1 MKILLANPRGF
12 CAGVSRAVETVEK
25 VLEVEKSP
33 VYVRHEV
40 VHNKVVVDSLK
51 KKGVTFVKEID
62 EVPDN
67 SVCIFSAHGVSLK
80 VESEA
85 TKKNLVLYDATCP
98 LVTKVHRGVRQAS
111 NNDAECILIGHKGHP
126 EVQGTMGQY
135 RSENGAIYL
144 VESEEDVAKL
154 EVKDSQNLYFA
165 TQTTLSV
172 DETQDIIYALKLKFS
187 AIKGPKKED
196 ICYATQN
203 RQTAIKAMLKHIDV
217 LVVVGSQ
224 NSSNS
229 NRLKELAS
237 IEGIDS
243 YLVDNPLEIG
253 KLWFEGKKVC
263 GVSAG
268 ASAPEYLVQG
278 IIREISN
285 VCDGNVEVED
295 FEGIREEVYFPL
307 PRLLKQK
314 LTKKYKEDFDLCKGL

>member
-25 VLEVEKSP
+25 VLEVENSP

-62 EVPDN
+62 EVPDD

-85 TKKNLVLYDATCP
+85 AKKNLVLYDATCP

-135 RSENGAIYL
+135 RSEKGAIYL

-154 EVKDSQNLYFA
+154 DVKDSQNLYFA

-172 DETQDIIYALKLKFS
+172 DETQGIIDALKQKFP

-229 NRLKELAS
+229 NRLRELAS
-237 IEGIDS
+237 LEGIDS
-243 YLVDNPLEIG
+243 YLVDNPIEIN
-253 KLWFEGKKVC
+253 KSWFNDKKVC

-268 ASAPEYLVQG
+268 ASAPEYLVQD
-278 IIREISN
+278 IIGKISS

-314 LTKKYKEDFDLCKGL
+314 LTKKV

>member
-62 EVPDN
+62 EVPDD

-80 VESEA
+80 VENEA

-135 RSENGAIYL
+135 RSEKGAIYL
-144 VESEEDVAKL
+144 VESDEDVARL
-154 EVKDSQNLYFA
+154 NVKNPQNLYYA

-172 DETQDIIYALKLKFS
+172 DETQGIIDALKQKFPE
-187 AIKGPKKED
+187 IKGPKKED

-229 NRLKELAS
+229 NRLRELAS
-237 IEGIDS
+237 LEGIGS
-243 YLVDNPLEIG
+243 YLVDNPAEIN
-253 KLWFEGKKVC
+253 KDWFTNKKVC

-268 ASAPEYLVQG
+268 ASAPEYLVQD
-278 IIREISN
+278 IIAQISS
-285 VCDGNVEVED
+285 VCDGDVEVED
-295 FEGIREEVYFPL
+295 FEGIKEEVYFPL

-314 LTKKYKEDFDLCKGL
+314 LTRKV

>member
-25 VLEVEKSP
+25 VLEVEKTP

-62 EVPDN
+62 EVPND

-85 TKKNLVLYDATCP
+85 AKKNLVLYDATCP

-111 NNDAECILIGHKGHP
+111 NNDAECVLIGHKGHP

-135 RSENGAIYL
+135 RSTEGAIYL
-144 VESEEDVAKL
+144 VENEEDVSKL
-154 EVKDSQNLYFA
+154 QINNPQNLYYA

-172 DETQDIIYALKLKFS
+172 DETQGIIASLKSKYP

-203 RQTAIKAMLKHIDV
+203 RQTAIKSMLKEIDI

-229 NRLKELAS
+229 NRLRELAS
-237 IEGIDS
+237 NEGIDA
-243 YLVDNPLEIG
+243 YLVDNVLDIN
-253 KLWFEGKKVC
+253 KIWFDNKKSC

-268 ASAPEYLVQG
+268 ASAPEYLVQD
-278 IIREISN
+278 IITKISQ
-285 VCDGNVEVED
+285 VCNGNVQIED
-295 FEGIREEVYFPL
+295 FDGIKEEVYFPL

-314 LTKKYKEDFDLCKGL
+314 LVKV

>member
-51 KKGVTFVKEID
+51 KKGVVFVKEVD
-62 EVPDN
+62 EVPDDA
-67 SVCIFSAHGVSLK
+67 VCIFSAHGVSLQ
-80 VESEA
+80 VEEVA
-85 TKKNLVLYDATCP
+85 AKKNLVLYDATCP
-98 LVTKVHRGVRQAS
+98 LVTKVHRGVRLAS
-111 NNDAECILIGHKGHP
+111 NNDAECVLIGHKGHP

-135 RSENGAIYL
+135 RSEKGAVYL
-144 VESEEDVAKL
+144 VESEQDVAKL
-154 EVKDSQNLYFA
+154 DIKNPDNLYYA

-172 DETQDIIYALKLKFS
+172 DETQGIIESLKNRFPN
-187 AIKGPKKED
+187 IKGPKKED

-203 RQTAIKAMLKHIDV
+203 RQTAIKSMLKEIDV

-229 NRLKELAS
+229 NRLKELATL
-237 IEGIDS
+237 EGIDA
-243 YLVDNPLEIG
+243 YLVDNPAYI
-253 KLWFEGKKVC
+253 KSTWFENKKVC

-268 ASAPEYLVQG
+268 ASAPEYLVQQV
-278 IIREISN
+278 ITEISR
-285 VCDGNVEVED
+285 VFEGDVAVEE
-295 FEGIREEVYFPL
+295 FEGIKEEVYFPL

-314 LTKKYKEDFDLCKGL
+314 IIGTN

>member
-1 MKILLANPRGF
+1 VKILLANPRGF

-40 VHNKVVVDSLK
+40 VHNKAVVDSLK

-62 EVPDN
+62 EVPDD

-85 TKKNLVLYDATCP
+85 IKKNLVLYDATCP

-111 NNDAECILIGHKGHP
+111 NNDAECVLIGHKGHP

-135 RSENGAIYL
+135 RSEKGAIYL
-144 VESEEDVAKL
+144 VESEDDVAKL
-154 EVKDSQNLYFA
+154 DVKDSQNLYFA

-172 DETQDIIYALKLKFS
+172 DETQGIIDALKQKFS

-203 RQTAIKAMLKHIDV
+203 RQTAIKAMLEHIDV

-237 IEGIDS
+237 LEGMDS
-243 YLVDNPLEIG
+243 YLVDNPVEIN
-253 KLWFEGKKVC
+253 KSWFNGKKVC

-268 ASAPEYLVQG
+268 ASAPEYLVQD
-278 IIREISN
+278 IISKISS

-295 FEGIREEVYFPL
+295 FEGIKEEVYFPL

-314 LTKKYKEDFDLCKGL
+314 LIKKV

>member
-33 VYVRHEV
+33 IYVRHEV

-51 KKGVTFVKEID
+51 KKGVVFVKEVD
-62 EVPDN
+62 EVPDDA
-67 SVCIFSAHGVSLK
+67 VCIFSAHGVSLQ
-80 VESEA
+80 VEEA
-85 TKKNLVLYDATCP
+85 AAKKNLVLYDATCP
-98 LVTKVHRGVRQAS
+98 LVTKVHRGVRLAS
-111 NNDAECILIGHKGHP
+111 NNDAECVLIGHKGHP

-135 RSENGAIYL
+135 RSKKGAIYL
-144 VESEEDVAKL
+144 VENEDDVAKL
-154 EVKDSQNLYFA
+154 NIRNPDNLYYA

-172 DETQDIIYALKLKFS
+172 DETQGIIESLKNKFPN
-187 AIKGPKKED
+187 IKGPKKED

-203 RQTAIKAMLKHIDV
+203 RQTAIKSMLKEIDL

-229 NRLKELAS
+229 NRLKELATL
-237 IEGIDS
+237 EGIDS
-243 YLVDNPLEIG
+243 YLVDNPSEIR
-253 KLWFEGKKVC
+253 KAWFDNKKVC

-268 ASAPEYLVQG
+268 ASAPEYLVQQ
-278 IIREISN
+278 IIAEISR
-285 VCDGNVEVED
+285 VCDGDVAVEEFD
-295 FEGIREEVYFPL
+295 GIKEEVYFPL

-314 LTKKYKEDFDLCKGL
+314 IIGTN